1 MVMFRT
7 LDLFTYTLE
16 RLRQHTLLVAWV
28 LLGLTLAAALSGG
41 LTLYVDAVYTDLLDT
56 RLSEPPYLWRWR
68 YLGAWSGTISR
79 EKVERADAAIQSGF
93 PDILGLPLLRSA
105 RYIRAGTATAR
116 MDIYSLGQLTPALLK
131 GMDDAI
137 QITAGVWP
145 SSSAARSDGEPIPVL
160 ASQTLMGRAGVQ
172 VGDVITLLRAD
183 QTLTVEVAAL
193 WLPADSGAPDWLFPP
208 KFFDDVL
215 LMAEDDFWS
224 TTNGDQPIDEAAW
237 MLNFDGASLRASD
250 INTILARAAEGAR
263 TVDASLVGIR
273 EDASPRAALNTFNA
287 EASNLQQ
294 QLFLIVTPVGGLV
307 LYFVALVAGLL
318 VGRQQADD
326 VKLRSRGATRAWL
339 LIVHGLMWSA
349 LAAGAALLGGLLA
362 PILVTIV
369 ARTSSFLR
377 FDAIVPM
384 LDVSLTAN
392 AFLTGASATG
402 LAALGGLMMAWKS
415 TAQDVNSYRQTHA
428 RASKAWWQ
436 RAYLDL
442 IVAGGATYLL
452 FSLWSRGGLQA
463 SADTPF
469 SDPVTFAGPTLLAF
483 GLVLLFLR
491 FFPMVLSLVARI
503 VGVTRDIPLLMALR
517 ELTRSGGRYR
527 GALLMTAF
535 TLSLTGFTASM
546 ASTLD
551 QSLND
556 TVNYRIGADL
566 VVQPATDAITET
578 DSSGQMSSVTGY
590 NVPPAEDLLK
600 IEGVSSVSR
609 VGTIAARLSVGTQR
623 HDGLVIGVDRVALG
637 DAALFRNDYA
647 SEPLVGLLNRLA
659 VERTGILISN
669 RFAVQHNVVV
679 GQDVTL
685 EISALGQWFSLRVP
699 VVGVVDYFP
708 TVDPSSGFFAIA
720 NLDPLYELAGTPLPH
735 DFWLDLVPDTDPVQ
749 VISEIRASGFPLQRA
764 LSPADA
770 LAEAQ
775 GEPAR
780 RGVLGFLSAGFVAAI
795 ALTLI
800 ATLIQTTAS
809 FRAQAA
815 QLGALRAMGLG
826 GMAVASYVVLLQGLL
841 AVGGIA
847 SGTSIGL
854 ATALTYL
861 PLLDFSAG
869 LPPYLVRVGW
879 TEIAQVYAV
888 FAGVLLIVTL
898 MTTVFFTRARM
909 TTVLRLGEG

>member
-1 MVMFRT
+1 MFRT
-7 LDLFTYTLE
+7 LDIFAYTLE

-41 LTLYVDAVYTDLLDT
+41 LALYVDAVYTDLLDT

-79 EKVERADAAIQSGF
+79 EDAERADAAIETIF
-93 PDILGLPLLRSA
+93 AETLGLPVLRAA
-105 RYIRAGTATAR
+105 RYMRAGTGTAR
-116 MDIYSLGQLTPALLK
+116 LDAYSLGQLTPALLT

-137 QITAGVWP
+137 EIAAGEWP
-145 SSSAARSDGEPIPVL
+145 VSASERSGNDPIPVL
-160 ASQTLMGRAGVQ
+160 ASQTLMDRAGVQ
-172 VGDVITLLRAD
+172 VGDIITVLRGS
-183 QTLTVEVAAL
+183 QTLNVQVAAL
-193 WLPADSGAPDWLFPP
+193 WQPADAGAADWLFPP

-215 LMAEDDFWS
+215 LMSEADFWAAAS
-224 TTNGDQPIDEAAW
+224 GAESIDEAAW
-237 MLNFDGASLRASD
+237 MLNFDGTALRASD
-250 INTILARAAEGAR
+250 IDTVLSRAADGARAVEAA
-263 TVDASLVGIR
+263 LVGIR
-273 EDASPRAALNTFNA
+273 EDASPRAALNTFNT
-287 EASNLQQ
+287 EASALQQ

-326 VKLRSRGATRAWL
+326 VKLRSRGATRSWL
-339 LIVHGLMWSA
+339 VIVHGLMWIA
-349 LAAGAALLGGLLA
+349 LAGGAALLGGLIA
-362 PILVTIV
+362 PVLVTIV

-377 FDAIVPM
+377 FDAAVTL
-384 LDVSLTAN
+384 LDVSLTSD
-392 AFLTGASATG
+392 AFLTGAAATG
-402 LAALGGLMMAWKS
+402 LAALGGIVMVWRS
-415 TAQDVNSYRQTHA
+415 TSQDVNSFRQIHA

-436 RAYLDL
+436 RTYLDL
-442 IVAGGATYLL
+442 IVAGGAAYLL

-463 SADTPF
+463 SADAPF
-469 SDPVTFAGPTLLAF
+469 NDPVTFAGPTLLAF

-491 FFPMVLSLVARI
+491 FLPMMLSVAARM

-517 ELTRSGGRYR
+517 ELTRSSGRYR
-527 GALLMTAF
+527 GTLLMTAF

-578 DSSGQMSSVTGY
+578 DESGQTSSVTGY
-590 NVPPAEDLLK
+590 NVPPAEDLLE
-600 IEGVSSVSR
+600 IDGVAAVSR
-609 VGTIAARLSVGTQR
+609 VGTITARLSVGTQR
-623 HDGLVIGVDRVALG
+623 HDGVVIGVDRVALG
-637 DAALFRNDYA
+637 DAALFRDDYA

-659 VERTGILISN
+659 VERTGILISSQ
-669 RFAVQHNVVV
+669 FASQYGIAV
-679 GQDVTL
+679 GQEITL

-699 VVGVVDYFP
+699 VVGVVNYFP
-708 TVDPSSGFFAIA
+708 TLDPSGGFFAIA
-720 NLDPLYELAGTPLPH
+720 NLDPLFELAGTPLPH
-735 DFWLDLVPDTDPVQ
+735 DFWLELAPDADVEQ
-749 VISEIRASGFPLQRA
+749 VVSAIRASGFPLQRA
-764 LSPADA
+764 VSPADA

-780 RGVLGFLSAGFVAAI
+780 RGVLGFLSVGFVAAI

-809 FRAQAA
+809 FRAQAS

-826 GMAVASYVVLLQGLL
+826 GMAVASYVVVLQGLL
-841 AVGGIA
+841 AISGIA

-861 PLLDFSAG
+861 PLLDFSGG

-879 TEIAQVYAV
+879 MEIAQVYAV
-888 FAGVLLIVTL
+888 FAGVLLVVTFT
-898 MTTVFFTRARM
+898 TTVFFTRARM

>member
-1 MVMFRT
+1 MFDT
-7 LDLFTYTLE
+7 FAYTLE
-16 RLRQHTLLVAWV
+16 RLRQHTLLIGWV

-41 LTLYVDAVYTDLLDT
+41 LALYVDAVYTDLLDT

-79 EKVERADAAIQSGF
+79 EDIERADVAIEGSF
-93 PDILGLPLLRSA
+93 PDTLGLPVQRTA
-105 RYIRAGTATAR
+105 RYVRAGTGTAR
-116 MDIYSLGQLTPALLK
+116 LGSYSLGQLTPALLT
-131 GMDDAI
+131 GMEDAI
-137 QITAGVWP
+137 QLTAGEWP
-145 SSSAARSDGEPIPVL
+145 STSAESPADAPIPVL
-160 ASQTLMGRAGVQ
+160 ASQTLMDRAGVQ
-172 VGDVITLLRAD
+172 VGDIITVLLGG
-183 QTLTVEVAAL
+183 QTLTVQIAAL
-193 WLPADSGAPDWLFPP
+193 WQPADAGAADWLFPP

-215 LMAEDDFWS
+215 LMVEDDFWS
-224 TTNGDQPIDEAAW
+224 TANGAEPIDEAAW
-237 MLNFDGASLRASD
+237 MLNFDGTSLRASD
-250 INTILARAAEGAR
+250 IDAILSRAAEGAR
-263 TVDASLVGIR
+263 AVEASLVGIR

-287 EASNLQQ
+287 EASSLQQ

-326 VKLRSRGATRAWL
+326 VKLRSRGATRTWL
-339 LIVHGLMWSA
+339 LLVHGLMWAA
-349 LAAGAALLGGLLA
+349 LAAGAALLGTLIA
-362 PILVTIV
+362 PVLVTLV

-377 FDAIVPM
+377 FDATVTLP
-384 LDVSLTAN
+384 DVSTTSD
-392 AFLTGASATG
+392 AFLTGAVATG
-402 LAALGGLMMAWKS
+402 LAAIGGLVMAWRS
-415 TAQDVNSYRQTHA
+415 TAQDVNSYRQIHA

-436 RAYLDL
+436 RIYLDL
-442 IVAGGATYLL
+442 IVAGGSAYLL

-463 SADTPF
+463 SADAPF
-469 SDPVTFAGPTLLAF
+469 NDPVTFAGPTLLAF

-491 FFPMVLSLVARI
+491 LLPMVLSFAARI
-503 VGVTRDIPLLMALR
+503 VGVTPDIPLLMALR

-527 GALLMTAF
+527 GTLLMTAF

-566 VVQPATDAITET
+566 VIQPATDAITET
-578 DSSGQMSSVTGY
+578 DDSGQMSNVTGY
-590 NVPPAEDLLK
+590 NVPPAEDLLR
-600 IEGVSSVSR
+600 IDGVSAVSR
-609 VGTIAARLSVGTQR
+609 VATISARLSVGTQR
-623 HDGLVIGVDRVALG
+623 HDGTVVGVDRVAMG
-637 DAALFRNDYA
+637 NAALFRDDYA
-647 SEPLVGLLNRLA
+647 SEPFVGLLNRLA
-659 VERTGILISN
+659 VERTGVLISN
-669 RFAVQHNVVV
+669 RFASQYDIAV
-679 GQDVTL
+679 GQEVTL

-699 VVGVVDYFP
+699 VVGIVDYFP
-708 TVDPSSGFFAIA
+708 TLDPSGGFFAIA

-735 DFWLDLVPDTDPVQ
+735 DFWLDLAPDADPAQ
-749 VISEIRASGFPLQRA
+749 VIAAVRASGFPLQRA
-764 LSPADA
+764 LDPADA

-780 RGVLGFLSAGFVAAI
+780 RGVLGFLSVGFVAAI

-809 FRAQAA
+809 FRAQAS
-815 QLGALRAMGLG
+815 QLGALRAMGLS
-826 GMAVASYVVLLQGLL
+826 GMAVASYVVVLQGLL
-841 AVGGIA
+841 AVSGIA

-861 PLLDFSAG
+861 PLLDFSGG

-879 TEIAQVYAV
+879 MEIAQVYAV

-898 MTTVFFTRARM
+898 TTTVFFTRARM